1 MLVNKH
7 LGTEKELWF
16 ALWLSLEGSATLK
29 GRETVIVVESSAGSR
44 EQPTGTIVI
53 LALFTARFL
62 YLSICKCLGL
72 FTVIR
77 VGILCFPALLQLK
90 RSILCTFSVVSRAD
104 DGGSSAVFFG
114 HSTVAV
120 EYRKRQL
127 CLDG

>member
-7 LGTEKELWF
+7 LGTAKELWF

-29 GRETVIVVESSAGSR
+29 GRESSAGSR
-44 EQPTGTIVI
+44 EQLTGTIVI
-53 LALFTARFL
+53 LALFTTRFL

-77 VGILCFPALLQLK
+77 VGILCFPALLPLK

-104 DGGSSAVFFG
+104 DVGEQCRVLRTFNSCSRV
-114 HSTVAV
+114 
-120 EYRKRQL
+120 
-127 CLDG
+127 